1 MKRTQET
8 VQSFL
13 GIADIRNGVIA
24 MQDGRFL
31 KLLELE
37 PVGLFLRTPEEV
49 GRILSSFAA
58 WLRIAPDRLHFKCMT
73 FPADTDSYADA
84 FESDL
89 EQEKHPACRS
99 LGQVV
104 AESLRKAGERGVLCT
119 RFLLILTAQ
128 ERGADA
134 AAEELE
140 SVAATAREYLGRC
153 GNRIVEADDP
163 DAATAEL
170 LYRDFNRNH
179 YRAEPFSDRVWR
191 MVCECGATAKP
202 ETVPVG
208 TLIGPRG
215 IDLTHR
221 NWFLMDGRYHTVL
234 YLQGDGYPA
243 RLGGGWL
250 SALVGLDD
258 GIDVDLH
265 LTRENR
271 AVSIGRIARRL
282 RLMRS
287 RQNGMEDS
295 ARAYDGLTNAIDAAY
310 YLKAGLAGGDELFR
324 LAVLITVSADRKEV
338 LRKKTRLVTERL
350 TAMDFSVSACPFCQE
365 QAWSC
370 VLPTG
375 IPDVSVLR
383 KAERNV
389 LGDGASSAYPL
400 IGFRE
405 PETDGIP
412 LGLRRETNTLFAL
425 NLFDERR
432 NPNANLCLLG
442 TSGAGKTFT
451 LQLLAL
457 RMRMRGIP
465 CFLIAPIKGHEFR
478 CACERVGGSFVRLAP
493 GSANAINPMELRLG
507 EGEQP
512 QMALAGK
519 VQWLMRFFSLL
530 MPDLSGE
537 EEQLLDAAILQ
548 TYRDFG
554 MPCGDG
560 KQPIL
565 ANLLERLQSLTGTAR
580 IVRLLERFV
589 SGSARIFNQQT
600 NVDLSSSYVVLDL
613 SGLDGKL
620 LAPGMMIALD
630 LVWSRVK
637 ADIRAQK
644 AVFID
649 EIWRLVG
656 ASSTREAAEFCLT
669 VFKTIRGYGGAAIAA
684 TQELSDFFGLEDG
697 RYGRAI
703 LNNSAHKLLLRL
715 EPNEAADA
723 QKALGLT
730 DAERLA
736 VINLSRGEALLDAPD
751 GTGTVRIYATQPE
764 EILLSE
770 RNGYDAVG
778 G

>member
-1 MKRTQET
+1 
-8 VQSFL
+8 
-13 GIADIRNGVIA
+13 
-24 MQDGRFL
+24 
-31 KLLELE
+31 
-37 PVGLFLRTPEEV
+37 
-49 GRILSSFAA
+49 
-58 WLRIAPDRLHFKCMT
+58 
-73 FPADTDSYADA
+73 
-84 FESDL
+84 
-89 EQEKHPACRS
+89 
-99 LGQVV
+99 
-104 AESLRKAGERGVLCT
+104 
-119 RFLLILTAQ
+119 
-128 ERGADA
+128 
-134 AAEELE
+134 
-140 SVAATAREYLGRC
+140 
-153 GNRIVEADDP
+153 
-163 DAATAEL
+163 
-170 LYRDFNRNH
+170 
-179 YRAEPFSDRVWR
+179 
-191 MVCECGATAKP
+191 
-202 ETVPVG
+202 
-208 TLIGPRG
+208 
-215 IDLTHR
+215 
-221 NWFLMDGRYHTVL
+221 
-234 YLQGDGYPA
+234 
-243 RLGGGWL
+243 
-250 SALVGLDD
+250 
-258 GIDVDLH
+258 
-265 LTRENR
+265 
-271 AVSIGRIARRL
+271 
-282 RLMRS
+282 
-287 RQNGMEDS
+287 
-295 ARAYDGLTNAIDAAY
+295 
-310 YLKAGLAGGDELFR
+310 
-324 LAVLITVSADRKEV
+324 
-338 LRKKTRLVTERL
+338 
-350 TAMDFSVSACPFCQE
+350 MDFSVSACPFCQE

-375 IPDVSVLR
+375 IPDASVLR

-389 LGDGASSAYPL
+389 LCDGASSAYPL

-405 PETDGIP
+405 SETDGIP

-478 CACERVGGSFVRLAP
+478 RACERVGGSFVRLAP
-493 GSANAINPMELRLG
+493 GSANAINPMELRIG
-507 EGEQP
+507 TGEQP

-565 ANLLERLQSLTGTAR
+565 ADLLERLQSLTGTAR

-589 SGSARIFNQQT
+589 SGSAQIFNQQT
-600 NVDLSSSYVVLDL
+600 KVDL

-630 LVWSRVK
+630 LVWNRVK

-669 VFKTIRGYGGAAIAA
+669 VFNTIRGYGGSAIAA

-715 EPNEAADA
+715 EPNEAAGA

-751 GTGTVRIYATQPE
+751 GTGTVRICATQPE
-764 EILLSE
+764 ETLLSE
-770 RNGYDAVG
+770 RNGYNAVG